1 MKKSAKFFG
10 KSLLALALGIIA
22 VAGLGIAGLLSYY
35 GKVVG
40 TAKVSQGVVLE
51 VYGDGEN
58 LPARAEGDGTP
69 IELSAEVIAGST
81 LDTFYYGEDNKE
93 VSYLNIS
100 YLADGT
106 VPAPLRINVA
116 LGDGFSGLF
125 TEVVKFGVVAL
136 NPANLEQVYYRVE
149 INSTGVYLY
158 LYDSDDNLI
167 TIVGGVWGDGNTV
180 TISHQ
185 DTPQFDFT
193 VEKNEGSKTI
203 SIYGN
208 TIVLPQIG
216 GGEKSLIFRP
226 FLVWN
231 VTTKPDNYS
240 ITFSV
245 EPA

>member
-1 MKKSAKFFG
+1 MK
-10 KSLLALALGIIA
+10 
-22 VAGLGIAGLLSYY
+22 
-35 GKVVG
+35 
-40 TAKVSQGVVLE
+40 
-51 VYGDGEN
+51 
-58 LPARAEGDGTP
+58 
-69 IELSAEVIAGST
+69 
-81 LDTFYYGEDNKE
+81 
-93 VSYLNIS
+93 IS

-116 LGDGFSGLF
+116 LDENFDDLF

-158 LYDSDDNLI
+158 LYNGGDNPI
-167 TIVGGVWGDGNTV
+167 ASGAWNGNTV
-180 TISHQ
+180 TIRYPE
-185 DTPQFDFT
+185 DTPQFNFT
-193 VEKNEGSKTI
+193 VEKNETNKTI
-203 SIYGN
+203 SIYGD

-216 GGEKSLIFRP
+216 EGETSLIFRP

-231 VTTKPDNYS
+231 VATAPGSYG

>member
-35 GKVVG
+35 GRIVG
-40 TAKVSQGVVLE
+40 TATVSQGVVLE
-51 VYGDGEN
+51 VYDDGN
-58 LPARAEGDGTP
+58 RLARAQGDGTP
-69 IELSAEVIAGST
+69 ITLSAEVIAGST
-81 LDTFYYGEDNKE
+81 LDTFYYDVSE

-116 LGDGFSGLF
+116 LGEEFSGLF
-125 TEVVKFGVVAL
+125 TEVVKFGLVAL
-136 NPANLEQVYYRVE
+136 NPANLDQVYYIVE
-149 INSTGVYLY
+149 IDSTGVYLY
-158 LYDSDDNLI
+158 DSDNNEI
-167 TIVGGVWGDGNTV
+167 ASGEWVGNTV
-180 TISHQ
+180 NI
-185 DTPQFDFT
+185 DVDPFDFT
-193 VEKNEGSKTI
+193 VEKDEEDKTL
-203 SIYGN
+203 SIYGD

-216 GGEKSLIFRP
+216 GGETSLIFRP

-231 VTTKPDNYS
+231 VATVPGDYG

>member
-10 KSLLALALGIIA
+10 KSLLALVLGVIA

-40 TAKVSQGVVLE
+40 TATVSQGVVLE
-51 VYGDGEN
+51 VYGDGGS
-58 LPARAEGDGTP
+58 LLARAQGDGSP
-69 IELSAEVIAGST
+69 ISLSADVVAGST
-81 LDTFYYGEDNKE
+81 LDTFYYNTGN

-116 LGDGFSGLF
+116 LGNESSSLF
-125 TEVVKFGVVAL
+125 REVVKFGVVAL
-136 NPANLEQVYYRVE
+136 NPRNLTEVYYRVE

-158 LYDSDDNLI
+158 HSDDNPI
-167 TIVGGVWGDGNTV
+167 AREWNNNTV
-180 TISHQ
+180 HIVKH
-185 DTPQFDFT
+185 PFDFT

-231 VTTKPDNYS
+231 VATAPGSYN

>member
-1 MKKSAKFFG
+1 MKKFAKFFG

-22 VAGLGIAGLLSYY
+22 VVGLGIAGLLTYY
-35 GKVVG
+35 GQVVG
-40 TAKVSQGVVLE
+40 TAMVSQGVVLE
-51 VYGDGEN
+51 VYDDNEN
-58 LPARAEGDGTP
+58 QLARAEGDGTP
-69 IELSAEVIAGST
+69 ITLSAEVVAGSI
-81 LDTFYYGEDNKE
+81 LDTFYYDGSK
-93 VSYLNIS
+93 VSYLKIS

-116 LGDGFSGLF
+116 LDENFDGLF

-158 LYDSDDNLI
+158 GSDDNLI
-167 TIVGGVWGDGNTV
+167 TSGEWENDEV
-180 TISHQ
+180 TIRYPSEG
-185 DTPQFDFT
+185 TPQFDFT
-193 VEKNEGSKTI
+193 VEKNEENKTI

-216 GGEKSLIFRP
+216 GEETSLIFRP

-231 VTTKPDNYS
+231 VATAPGSYG

>member
-22 VAGLGIAGLLSYY
+22 VAGLGIAGLLNYY

-40 TAKVSQGVVLE
+40 TATVSQGVVLE
-51 VYGDGEN
+51 VYDDNGN
-58 LPARAEGDGTP
+58 QLARAEGDGTH
-69 IELSAEVIAGST
+69 ITLSADVIAGST
-81 LDTFYYGEDNKE
+81 LDTFYYGEDNE

-116 LGDGFSGLF
+116 LGEEFSGLF
-125 TEVVKFGVVAL
+125 TEVVKFGLVAL
-136 NPANLEQVYYRVE
+136 NPANLDQVYYRVE

-158 LYDSDDNLI
+158 LYDSNGNLI
-167 TIVGGVWGDGNTV
+167 TIVSDVWEDGSV
-180 TISHQ
+180 TIRYPSEG
-185 DTPQFDFT
+185 TPQFDFT
-193 VEKNEGSKTI
+193 VEKNEESKTI

-216 GGEKSLIFRP
+216 GEESLIFRP

-231 VTTKPDNYS
+231 VATKPDNYG

>member
-1 MKKSAKFFG
+1 MKKSAKLFG

-22 VAGLGIAGLLSYY
+22 VAGLGIAGLLTYY
-35 GKVVG
+35 GQVVG
-40 TAKVSQGVVLE
+40 TATVSQGVVLE
-51 VYGDGEN
+51 VYYNEGN
-58 LPARAEGDGTP
+58 QLASAQGDGTP
-69 IELSAEVIAGST
+69 ITLSAEVVAGST
-81 LDTFYYGEDNKE
+81 LDTFYYDGSK
-93 VSYLNIS
+93 VSYLKIS

-106 VPAPLRINVA
+106 VPAPLRINVI
-116 LGDGFSGLF
+116 LDESFDGLF

-136 NPANLEQVYYRVE
+136 NPKDLSTMYRVE
-149 INSTGVYLY
+149 IDSTGVYLY
-158 LYDSDDNLI
+158 DSGNNPI
-167 TIVGGVWGDGNTV
+167 TSGEWNGGTV
-180 TISHQ
+180 HIEES
-185 DTPQFDFT
+185 PFDFT

-216 GGEKSLIFRP
+216 GEETSLIFRP

-231 VTTKPDNYS
+231 VAAVPGSYG